1 MNTKIIASEISLTD
15 SDYLI
20 QEVRVTVFLNESN
33 TVYQDWLAIKS
44 ALEAKL
50 GMGVKNFTYRYE

>member
-1 MNTKIIASEISLTD
+1 MNTKIIATD
-15 SDYLI
+15 IITNADYI
-20 QEVRVTVFLNESN
+20 IEQIKVTVFLNESN
-33 TVYQDWLAIKS
+33 TVYQDWLTIKR

>member
-1 MNTKIIASEISLTD
+1 MNTNIIASDIITNA
-15 SDYLI
+15 DYTI
-20 QEVRVTVFLNESN
+20 EQIAVTVYLKEEN
-33 TVYQDWLAIKS
+33 TVYQDWLAIKR

>member
-1 MNTKIIASEISLTD
+1 MNTKIIASDISLTD

-20 QEVRVTVFLNESN
+20 QEVRVNVFLHEANS
-33 TVYQDWLAIKS
+33 VYQDWLAIKR

-50 GMGVKNFTYRYE
+50 VMGVKNFTYRYE

>member
-1 MNTKIIASEISLTD
+1 MNTIIIASEISITN

-20 QEVRVTVFLNESN
+20 QEVRVNVFLHESN
-33 TVYQDWLAIKS
+33 TVYQDWLAIKK